1 MSFYVKAEFEVG
13 DWVLL
18 TEPYKKEL
26 KLQHGDIDYYI
37 SLYEYPQE
45 ILDIREDSYSDM
57 GFLFAF
63 SAFKKTRILK
73 GQFRKATELE
83 IKKIKIKNM
92 F

>member
-1 MSFYVKAEFEVG
+1 MSFYVKAESEVG

-18 TEPYKKEL
+18 TDSHIKEL
-26 KLQHGDIDYYI
+26 KLQHGGNYYI

-45 ILDIREDSYSDM
+45 ILDIREDMYSDM